1 MKLNSTINL
10 LEMGLDGAYLRHK
23 TLSNNIANVS
33 TPEYKRKD
41 VNFVDALRRNL
52 NEIKKDNGDS
62 KSSSVQLAQT
72 NTRHLAINGNSYR
85 SDFNGINKFKINNYT
100 NTSYRNDENNVDVDA
115 EMAKLAKNNLYYD
128 TLSQRIAGK
137 FSLLKEVIQ
146 KGSE

>member
-1 MKLNSTINL
+1 
-10 LEMGLDGAYLRHK
+10 MGLDGAHLRHQ

-41 VNFVDALRRNL
+41 VNFVDVLKRNL
-52 NEIKKDNGDS
+52 DQIKDNKTDNT
-62 KSSSVQLAQT
+62 VQLAAT
-72 NTRHLAINGNSYR
+72 NTKHLGVNGNSYR
-85 SDFNGINKFKINNYT
+85 SNFNGINKFKVNNYT

-115 EMAKLAKNNLYYD
+115 EMAKLAKNNLYYN

-137 FSLLKEVIQ
+137 FSMLQEVIQ